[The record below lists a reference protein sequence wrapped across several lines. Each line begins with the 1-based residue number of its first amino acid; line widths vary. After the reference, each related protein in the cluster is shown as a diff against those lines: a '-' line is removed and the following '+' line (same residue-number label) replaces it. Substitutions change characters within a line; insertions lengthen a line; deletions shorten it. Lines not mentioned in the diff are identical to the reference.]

1 MSVSRKNKSMKKTS
15 KSRKNIKKMKGG
27 TLPESVNI
35 ISLKPT
41 IIEFYNKLNAL
52 LIYTKPNDNRLLG
65 SQYISYEEYMIKTV
79 YPDTTSKINA
89 INEKF
94 VELKQQKN
102 GIGLKSFMVTISS
115 FEPKIILLLAID
127 NKVINEAYFTPYLL
141 FDGKTV
147 YPMCLKFVCRLYIN
161 NLDEKKLFELIVE
174 LYSDV
179 LKYLSSQVIDV
190 CNIQGHPPGFGFIPN
205 LLSDDS
211 VLKLDNHQTKNNNA
225 LINTFIAWFGV
236 MVPDEFGGIFSIKD
250 TLKTYIP
257 LQILNETEFNETESL
272 KVIRQ
277 NYGHLHNLTVGNIY
291 KLFKPKH
298 NK

>member
-52 LIYTKPNDNRLLG
+52 LIYTKPNDNRLLD
-65 SQYISYEEYMIKTV
+65 SPYISYEEYMIKTV

-94 VELKQQKN
+94 VELKQPMK
-102 GIGLKSFMVTISS
+102 GIGLKSFMDTISL

-127 NKVINEAYFTPYLL
+127 NKVIDKEYFTPYLL

-190 CNIQGHPPGFGFIPN
+190 CNIQGHPLGFIPN
-205 LLSDDS
+205 LLSYDS

-236 MVPDEFGGIFSIKD
+236 MDPNEFGGIISIKT
-250 TLKTYIP
+250 TLARYIPLLILNTP
-257 LQILNETEFNETESL
+257 LQILNEKESL

-277 NYGHLHNLTVGNIY
+277 NYGHLGNLTVGSIY
-291 KLFKPKH
+291 KLFNPNH